1 MTVPTV
7 RTVDNPAARGVEWEL
22 AGTRYQ
28 LCNPRGSTLLVL
40 GWREEGEQ
48 RWASTTV
55 DNPAYI
61 IPADATLRLAREIMH
76 RYVTDGQQ

>member
-1 MTVPTV
+1 MTVPTI

-28 LCNPRGSTLLVL
+28 LCNPRGTTLLVL
-40 GWREEGEQ
+40 GWQDGEQ

-55 DNPAYI
+55 DNPTYA
-61 IPADATLRLAREIMH
+61 IPPDATVRQAREIMH